1 MKREALV
8 MVLLAGFVVLAVS
21 VFHVGVTSAAS
32 SISQADAPTNGV
44 VLPAKPGNVTYNHS
58 KHTAVACDKCHHKPQ
73 GDNKQAKCSA
83 CHTATSTPTAK
94 DAFHKRCLD
103 CHKDTVAKDAT
114 KAATVPTKCN
124 ECHKK

>member
-8 MVLLAGFVVLAVS
+8 MVLLVGFVVLAVS
-21 VFHVGVTSAAS
+21 LFHAGVTSAAGGVY
-32 SISQADAPTNGV
+32 QADAPKDGT
-44 VLPAKPGNVTYNHS
+44 VLTAKNGNVTYNHS
-58 KHTAVACDKCHHKPQ
+58 KHAALACDKCHHKKQ
-73 GDNKQAKCSA
+73 GENAHPKCTG
-83 CHTATSTPTAK
+83 CHNATSTPTAK

-103 CHKDTVAKDAT
+103 CHKDVVAKDAG